1 MVVLESESSC
11 KDNLSYSSVCAT
23 CSDADIKGSEI
34 DVGKVQEVKEGKKR
48 QMNDEVSSLQQQS
61 DGASD
66 KLRRDGGLDT
76 QDSRD
81 RSPRIG
87 RGVGLLHPALHPPSR
102 DEDEDKT
109 HHSQELDL
117 SVLCQ

>member
-1 MVVLESESSC
+1 
-11 KDNLSYSSVCAT
+11 
-23 CSDADIKGSEI
+23 
-34 DVGKVQEVKEGKKR
+34 
-48 QMNDEVSSLQQQS
+48 MNDGVSPLQQQS

-76 QDSRD
+76 QDSHD

-87 RGVGLLHPALHPPSR
+87 RGVGRLHPALHPPSG
-102 DEDEDKT
+102 DEDKT
-109 HHSQELDL
+109 HHSQDLDL